1 MRIRGHIVRA
11 IVVNHLVD
19 MAVFGVQKGPRDDRI
34 VLTIVDAGSETDMLF
49 LQECAPIKA
58 GPEVMFH

>member
-49 LQECAPIKA
+49 L
-58 GPEVMFH
+58 